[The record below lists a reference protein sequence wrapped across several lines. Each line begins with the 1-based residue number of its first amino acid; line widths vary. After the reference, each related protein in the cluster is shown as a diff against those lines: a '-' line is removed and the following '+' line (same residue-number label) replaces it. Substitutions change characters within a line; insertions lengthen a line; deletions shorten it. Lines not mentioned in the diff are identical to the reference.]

1 MAEPDRGAFNIF
13 NTALRFF
20 LGCTAFALS
29 IHLRSTLRVRCR
41 VGAAAV
47 VDRVCIGLLWV
58 APLSLTFFSL
68 FLLVFLLFRLA
79 VCLHDM
85 NTAGVHRDGD
95 EHVRVRPAAPPRA
108 RPLPGHAGRG
118 EGE

>member
-1 MAEPDRGAFNIF
+1 M
-13 NTALRFF
+13 
-20 LGCTAFALS
+20 
-29 IHLRSTLRVRCR
+29 
-41 VGAAAV
+41 
-47 VDRVCIGLLWV
+47 DRVCIGLLYGRS
-58 APLSLTFFSL
+58 LSLTVFSL
-68 FLLVFLLFRLA
+68 FLLVSLSFRLA
-79 VCLHDM
+79 VCLHDDM